1 MWSQFFNDGGFT
13 MVPILLLGFCLVGAS
28 GLDAFRPAAKLRSVM
43 LSLAAVV
50 GTTGTLGFVMAV
62 NTTLRNSLEAGD
74 EVRMKMIIAG
84 VSESANNLVLALVFL
99 VLAALISA
107 VGAFRGRALTA

>member
-1 MWSQFFNDGGFT
+1 MWSQFFKDGGFT

-28 GLDAFRPAAKLRSVM
+28 GLDALRPAAKLRSVM

-50 GTTGTLGFVMAV
+50 GTAGTLGFVMAV
-62 NTTLRNSLEAGD
+62 NATLRNSLEAGD
-74 EVRMKMIIAG
+74 GERIKMIIAG
-84 VSESANNLVLALVFL
+84 VAESANNLVLALVFL